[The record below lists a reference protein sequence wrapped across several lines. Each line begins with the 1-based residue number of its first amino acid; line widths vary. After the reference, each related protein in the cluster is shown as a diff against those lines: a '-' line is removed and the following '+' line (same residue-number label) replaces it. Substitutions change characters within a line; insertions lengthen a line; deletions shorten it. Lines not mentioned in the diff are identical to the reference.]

1 MSSEDKIA
9 SFSKKVVESKT
20 QVNSQDN
27 EEWGVKI
34 YVDLK
39 RRKCRIS
46 KTKPE
51 IQEEELSQDQRNKK
65 LSEYIEK
72 SFGWMSKQ
80 AQETKLSEIPPKESN
95 QKKSSGVNHTVHTA
109 ESVGKALVLDSTY
122 LVSKE
127 EREDFTRVVRCLG
140 EEYKSKGLEFECTGP
155 KPPHNFLSTR

>member
-80 AQETKLSEIPPKESN
+80 AQEAKLNEIPAKESN
-95 QKKSSGVNHTVHTA
+95 QKKSAGSI
-109 ESVGKALVLDSTY
+109 GKAMVLDSTY

-127 EREDFTRVVRCLG
+127 DREHFTRVVRCLG
-140 EEYKSKGLEFECTGP
+140 EEYKSKGLEFQCTGP
-155 KPPHNFLSTR
+155 KPPHNFLSTQ